1 MTSTP
6 PQLKHH
12 QSRKRRVAI
21 AMLSILLTD
30 GTTQAFAPPVTTTH
44 TKAFAPQ
51 PVTIKSTNSML
62 LSPSSIQ
69 HHSTFGHNH
78 QQSATARTS

>member
-1 MTSTP
+1 MTSTS
-6 PQLKHH
+6 PQLKH

-30 GTTQAFAPPVTTTH
+30 GTTQAFAPVTTTH

-62 LSPSSIQ
+62 LLPSSIQ
-69 HHSTFGHNH
+69 HHSTFGHNY
-78 QQSATARTS
+78 QQSATART